1 MCGFAGEYLL
11 DDATEVSESALGRR
25 ASFMQHRG
33 PDAVGTWCNRHV
45 GFAHVRLTLLDAEN
59 GQQPM
64 HSPRGTVVSY
74 NGEIY
79 NADELRTELAV
90 HGYPFEGRSDTE
102 VVLAAYEIW
111 GDAAWKRLNGMFA
124 FALYDPQREKLL
136 LVRDRFGIK
145 PVFYRL
151 TNRGLEF
158 GSEPSSW
165 EHVHNGYA
173 PQNLFGILH
182 YLRFAQPVFGNRSVF
197 ADLKVLEPG
206 TQLVIGADGATVE
219 RWHTPG
225 GPDVVVSTDRE
236 AVIRARLRHLMHL
249 AVSRQMVADA
259 PVGVFLS
266 GGVDSAILVGLL
278 AQVRPEPPRTYTIAL
293 EGDEDEFAPAAAVVK
308 RWRCRHTQ
316 LRISPAD
323 FFNGMHELMRLRHMP
338 AAYPNEI
345 LIWLLAKEAVA
356 DVKAV
361 LTGEGADEL
370 FGGYTRIL
378 AAIDSYANAR
388 NAARA
393 GNPLL
398 LNLLR
403 AEKPNLDTSSD
414 SRYFA
419 GIYSWFQSAE
429 LAKLLNRRWR
439 DALHLFDDED
449 PFAGIINTLSGN
461 NPENRFHL
469 MLEYA
474 HLPNLLARLDG
485 ATMGASLEGR
495 VPYTDNDLVEYVTSL
510 PADQKFNLRG
520 PDKPLLRK
528 TFDDIVPP
536 EVLNRPKKP
545 FDASLDRLFQSPE
558 GQRELA
564 QICADGPMLEIFDR
578 NALRMWLDDNRKS
591 GQGLKVW
598 LLLSLRMWLNRNIL

>member
-11 DDATEVSESALGRR
+11 DDAVEVDPRSLERR
-25 ASFMQHRG
+25 ASLMQHRG

-45 GFAHVRLTLLDAEN
+45 GFTHVRLTLLDAEN
-59 GQQPM
+59 GRQPM
-64 HSPRGTVVSY
+64 TSRKGTVISY

-79 NADELRTELAV
+79 NSAQLRAELDV
-90 HGYPFEGRSDTE
+90 HGYAFEGRSDTE
-102 VVLAAYEIW
+102 IVLAAYEVW

-124 FALYDPQREKLL
+124 FALYDPQREKLF

-145 PVFYRL
+145 PVFYRF
-151 TNRGLEF
+151 TNRGVEF

-165 EHVHNGYA
+165 EHVTHGYA

-206 TQLVIGADGATVE
+206 TQLVVGPEGATVE
-219 RWHTPG
+219 RWHFPG
-225 GPDVVVSTDRE
+225 AAGSTSADE
-236 AVIRARLRHLMHL
+236 SESVIRARIKHLL
-249 AVSRQMVADA
+249 QLSVGRQMVADA

-266 GGVDSAILVGLL
+266 GGVDSAILTGML
-278 AQVRPEPPRTYTIAL
+278 AQMRPETPRTFTIAL
-293 EGDEDEFAPAAAVVK
+293 EGDDDEFGPASAVVK
-308 RWRCRHTQ
+308 RWHCRHTQ
-316 LRISPAD
+316 VVISPAD
-323 FFNGMHELMRLRHMP
+323 FFSGMHQLMKRRHLP

-345 LIWLLAKEAVA
+345 LIWLLAQEAVGE
-356 DVKAV
+356 VKAV

-378 AAIDSYANAR
+378 SALGVYNRAQAA
-388 NAARA
+388 AAA

-398 LNLLR
+398 LNLMK
-403 AEKPNLDTSSD
+403 AEQPGLDLSSD
-414 SRYFA
+414 SRFFA
-419 GIYSWFQSAE
+419 GIYSWFQSPE
-429 LAKLLNRRWR
+429 LSKLLNRRWR

-449 PFAGIINTLSGN
+449 PFAGVLNVFRGVA
-461 NPENRFHL
+461 PENRFHH

-495 VPYTDNDLVEYVTSL
+495 VPYTDNDLVDYVSAL
-510 PADQKFNLRG
+510 PAGLKYALTG
-520 PDKPLLRK
+520 SDKPLLRK
-528 TFDDIVPP
+528 TFNDLLPP
-536 EVLNRPKKP
+536 EVLSRPKKP

-558 GQRELA
+558 GQIELA
-564 QICADGPMLEIFDR
+564 GICSDGPMLEIFDR
-578 NALRMWLDDNRKS
+578 NALRMWLNQNQES
-591 GQGLKVW
+591 GYGLKVW
-598 LLLSLRMWLNRNIL
+598 LLLSLSMWLNRNTL